1 MRPGDVLTARI
12 GTRKMKPSRYTE
24 GCRRTQAV
32 NTDLDAAAA
41 LDGYQVGDLLID
53 LRVRRVTR
61 EAVELRIGSRSF
73 DLLVALIR
81 SAPRLMSTDELMV
94 SVWPG
99 VIVNPETITQR
110 IKLLRQD
117 LGDSAEN
124 PVYIVAVRGHGYRLV
139 PTVVPLAVLA
149 RPVPAPDSSP
159 PAGPQLRPRTGWH
172 FWIPLLTALMLLA
185 VIAAT
190 WRGLQRIRPS
200 KDAQAYELYMQ
211 ARSVS
216 RGTDASERLA
226 ASLLDQAIARDPDFA
241 DALGLRA
248 ITHAGA
254 VALSSAPLSLLEAAE
269 RDADRALAL
278 NPRSA
283 EANTAQELIYALR
296 GDWVAAEQRF
306 RAAMAV
312 GSNDPIMRT
321 FHDMI
326 LLRPTGRLQQART
339 ELTETY
345 HLAPGD
351 GFTAHELAL
360 TYSLLAQDSDAIRF
374 GDLGEQIGGEGP
386 PHSDIDLVRAR
397 AAARAGRYTD
407 AVAFAVRALPESL
420 RRIQGERAIQA
431 FYAALANSENRN
443 AALGALRSLLPTLK
457 TNVIEG
463 RTRMFFIDAFTMIGA
478 LDEAY
483 DLAGW
488 SVDQRARMPGSVEW
502 SDVWMPEMH
511 SFRTDSRFQAF
522 VSRLKLPDYWRVYGP
537 PDECEFR
544 NAALACH

>member
-1 MRPGDVLTARI
+1 MGKVAGGL
-12 GTRKMKPSRYTE
+12 
-24 GCRRTQAV
+24 QAV

-41 LDGYQVGDLLID
+41 LDGYRVGDLLID

-81 SAPRLMSTDELMV
+81 AAPSLMSTDELLE

-124 PVYIVAVRGHGYRLV
+124 PVYIAAVRGHGYRLV

-149 RPVPAPDSSP
+149 HPAPAPDSSP
-159 PAGPQLRPRTGWH
+159 PAGPQLQPRTGRY

-185 VIAAT
+185 VIAAI
-190 WRGLQRIRPS
+190 WRGLQRIPPS
-200 KDAQAYELYMQ
+200 KDVQAYELYMQ

-226 ASLLDQAIARDPDFA
+226 ASLLDQAIAQDPDFA

-269 RDADRALAL
+269 RDAERALAL

-360 TYSLLAQDSDAIRF
+360 TYSLLAQDADAIRF

-420 RRIQGERAIQA
+420 RRIQGEQAIQA

-483 DLAGW
+483 DLAEW
-488 SVDQRARMPGSVEW
+488 SVDQRAKMPGSVEW

-511 SFRTDSRFQAF
+511 SFRTDSRFRAF

>member
-1 MRPGDVLTARI
+1 MLF
-12 GTRKMKPSRYTE
+12 
-24 GCRRTQAV
+24 
-32 NTDLDAAAA
+32 
-41 LDGYQVGDLLID
+41 
-53 LRVRRVTR
+53 
-61 EAVELRIGSRSF
+61 RS
-73 DLLVALIR
+73 
-81 SAPRLMSTDELMV
+81 
-94 SVWPG
+94 
-99 VIVNPETITQR
+99 
-110 IKLLRQD
+110 
-117 LGDSAEN
+117 
-124 PVYIVAVRGHGYRLV
+124 
-139 PTVVPLAVLA
+139 
-149 RPVPAPDSSP
+149 
-159 PAGPQLRPRTGWH
+159 
-172 FWIPLLTALMLLA
+172 
-185 VIAAT
+185 
-190 WRGLQRIRPS
+190 
-200 KDAQAYELYMQ
+200 
-211 ARSVS
+211 
-216 RGTDASERLA
+216 
-226 ASLLDQAIARDPDFA
+226 
-241 DALGLRA
+241 
-248 ITHAGA
+248 
-254 VALSSAPLSLLEAAE
+254 
-269 RDADRALAL
+269 
-278 NPRSA
+278 
-283 EANTAQELIYALR
+283 
-296 GDWVAAEQRF
+296 
-306 RAAMAV
+306 
-312 GSNDPIMRT
+312 MRT

-360 TYSLLAQDSDAIRF
+360 TYSLLAQDTDAIRF

-420 RRIQGERAIQA
+420 RHIQGEQAIQA

-483 DLAGW
+483 DLAEW
-488 SVDQRARMPGSVEW
+488 SVEQRARTPGSVEW
-502 SDVWMPEMH
+502 SDVWMPEMR

>member
-1 MRPGDVLTARI
+1 M
-12 GTRKMKPSRYTE
+12 
-24 GCRRTQAV
+24 

-81 SAPRLMSTDELMV
+81 AAPSLMSTDELLE

-124 PVYIVAVRGHGYRLV
+124 PVYIAAVRGHGYRLV
-139 PTVVPLAVLA
+139 PTVVPLAVLGHPA
-149 RPVPAPDSSP
+149 PAPDSSP
-159 PAGPQLRPRTGWH
+159 PAGPQLQPRTGRY

-185 VIAAT
+185 VIAAI
-190 WRGLQRIRPS
+190 WRGLQQIPPS

-269 RDADRALAL
+269 RDAERALAL

-360 TYSLLAQDSDAIRF
+360 TYSLLAQDADAIRF

-420 RRIQGERAIQA
+420 RRIQGEQAIQA

-483 DLAGW
+483 DLAEW

-502 SDVWMPEMH
+502 SDVWMPEMR

>member
-1 MRPGDVLTARI
+1 MAR
-12 GTRKMKPSRYTE
+12 T
-24 GCRRTQAV
+24 
-32 NTDLDAAAA
+32 
-41 LDGYQVGDLLID
+41 
-53 LRVRRVTR
+53 
-61 EAVELRIGSRSF
+61 
-73 DLLVALIR
+73 
-81 SAPRLMSTDELMV
+81 STDTAKQGC
-94 SVWPG
+94 PG
-99 VIVNPETITQR
+99 IRAIHAGA
-110 IKLLRQD
+110 IC
-117 LGDSAEN
+117 
-124 PVYIVAVRGHGYRLV
+124 
-139 PTVVPLAVLA
+139 LA
-149 RPVPAPDSSP
+149 R
-159 PAGPQLRPRTGWH
+159 
-172 FWIPLLTALMLLA
+172 
-185 VIAAT
+185 
-190 WRGLQRIRPS
+190 
-200 KDAQAYELYMQ
+200 
-211 ARSVS
+211 
-216 RGTDASERLA
+216 TDASERLA

-431 FYAALANSENRN
+431 LMPPSPIRKTETPRLARFE
-443 AALGALRSLLPTLK
+443 ACCPLLKPT
-457 TNVIEG
+457 
-463 RTRMFFIDAFTMIGA
+463 
-478 LDEAY
+478 
-483 DLAGW
+483 
-488 SVDQRARMPGSVEW
+488 
-502 SDVWMPEMH
+502 
-511 SFRTDSRFQAF
+511 
-522 VSRLKLPDYWRVYGP
+522 
-537 PDECEFR
+537 
-544 NAALACH
+544 